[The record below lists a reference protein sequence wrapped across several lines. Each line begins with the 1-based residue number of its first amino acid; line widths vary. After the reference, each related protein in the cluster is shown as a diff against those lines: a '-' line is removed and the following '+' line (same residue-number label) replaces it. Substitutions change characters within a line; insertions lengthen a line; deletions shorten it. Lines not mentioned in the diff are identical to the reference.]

1 MREFPSGLV
10 VRIWCLQHY
19 VQSVVWE
26 LRSNIKLL
34 HALAK
39 KKDHDVEE
47 TVIQLIKLSIWEF
60 RK

>member
-1 MREFPSGLV
+1 MREFSGGLV
-10 VRIWCLQHY
+10 VRIWCLPHY
-19 VQSVVWE
+19 VQSMVWE
-26 LRSNIKLL
+26 LRSHIKLL
-34 HALAK
+34 HAPAK